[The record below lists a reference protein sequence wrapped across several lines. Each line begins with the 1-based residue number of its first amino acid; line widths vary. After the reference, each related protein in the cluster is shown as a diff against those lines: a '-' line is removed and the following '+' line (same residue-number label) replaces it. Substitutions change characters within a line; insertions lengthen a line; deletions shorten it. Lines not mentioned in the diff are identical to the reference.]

1 MPGSLKHL
9 GRLLGLGFGAD
20 MFARLRL
27 AERRADAFTVI
38 LTVFA
43 MSRVSGESP
52 CDVEQ
57 SCNLVPLTF

>member
-1 MPGSLKHL
+1 
-9 GRLLGLGFGAD
+9 